1 MAQYATVQ
9 SIIGQAL
16 AIGTDGQARLLKVG
30 DVIALGETVRLGQGA
45 SIELLLDDGGS
56 MALTDNQTLVMGAD
70 APQPADAAATGA
82 ITAVI
87 QALESGADLSEELE
101 AAAAGLA
108 GGGEGDGSSF
118 VRLLRIVE
126 GVTPLAYDYPIEP
139 REPIREITGHVEP
152 VPEEPGTQGRLALS
166 ATPQTVEGG
175 TGITYTV
182 TLDQP
187 ALTDMTVIL
196 SNGAVVKV
204 LAGETQGSVV
214 VPVQGDDP
222 YIDAETVTAT
232 VGAVQGG
239 GFDSLVVD
247 DGAAVTQVLDTDNP
261 TRVSVAIT
269 DVDEDAQAAVVT
281 VTLAH
286 PGQTDVTV
294 QTNLGSVL
302 IPKGEVS
309 GTFLVNTA
317 DPDVYVDPQSVTV
330 SVTGVAGGNFE
341 SIDLA
346 GASATAQIIDTLDA
360 TSVTLSAGDVH
371 EDAASVTFTATLS
384 HPGQTD
390 VTVVTSLGNILIP
403 AGQTTGTLVVNT
415 ADPDVYKDP
424 SSLTAVVSGVIGG
437 NFEAVDYSA
446 AQATAQITDTVDTTT
461 VSVGGADVDENTASA
476 TFTVTLTNPGQ
487 TDVVVVTNLGDILIP
502 AGQTSGT
509 LIVDTADPDVY
520 VDPGSVSLN
529 VTGVLGGN
537 FEAVNFDGASLTLQ
551 ITDTIDTT
559 TVSLSAGSV
568 TEDEPGAVFTATLS
582 QPGQTDVTVVTTQG
596 NILIPA
602 GETTGTLLV
611 NTANPNVY
619 VDPGAVTATVTGV
632 LGGNFE
638 AVSYQGV
645 SATAQVSDTIDT
657 TFLTLGSV
665 TASEGGVAS
674 LSASVGAPVT
684 GSDLLITL
692 SNGAAIT
699 IPVGESAGTSS
710 PFTVANAEDPYV
722 DAGSYSV
729 GVQSFSGGNYEFLNT
744 ASTGTVHVNDT
755 IDPSIIT
762 LGDVTAFE
770 GGVAQIQVSVG
781 APVTG
786 SDLLVTLTNGATVT
800 IPVGQSSGVS
810 TEFAVTNAE
819 DPYVDAGSYEVGIQS
834 VSGGNYE
841 QLTLTDTAL
850 VSVDDTP
857 TPVYV
862 TVTTSDVPE
871 TATSA
876 VFHVQMSEPPVAAA
890 TARVSVGGAS
900 YDVALAASG
909 AGELVVP
916 FSDDDV
922 YVDEDTLTATVTG
935 VSGGG
940 YEQVSVLGASA
951 TALIYDVD
959 DTTAFTLGGP
969 GTVDEGGA
977 ITYTVVLDHPVQGSP
992 VTVLLSNGEQVQ
1004 IPVGGSSGSVTVQL
1018 DEGVYS
1024 VPTVTIT
1031 GHVGGNYEA
1040 VAYVGSVSTDVD
1052 SEPGDA
1058 QAAMALAEGAAASG
1072 VALLTFAT
1080 GADALD
1086 PATFRF
1092 ANPSVAAPTV
1102 SGLAGGESLN
1112 WALLGNTLQATTSG
1126 GDTLVLTLSGA
1137 TANSVYV
1144 TATLNGNVL
1153 HAGDSVT
1160 VGNVAIE
1167 VNDTDGDLAQG
1178 IVNLTIADVTP
1189 SVVFTSVV
1197 ASTTTPGDVYTGQW
1211 TANQSVDATLPVVN
1225 AINVLGATVDGQPAT
1240 ATLTNYNPNTGLGSG
1255 TLTTSS
1261 LSIPFNFTLN
1271 ADGTYAVQLAEATKQ
1286 IIITQG
1292 DYTGSTPP
1300 SGPVT
1305 EYVITYYDAATQT
1318 TVTATASSVPAGTPV
1333 TLVGFG
1339 ATPGAV
1345 TTFNAVTTGGGV
1357 NASSDGIGVSS
1368 NVLESYVTQSGN
1380 TTEALRYNP
1389 SGQVGSVT
1397 LEFTGQGA
1405 NAFGGSK
1412 TDVLYI
1418 TVRGEAAGQTQTILL
1433 DSRYGDFIVNANG
1446 TLTPITS
1453 TPYAGQTALQSY
1465 TIPTP
1470 EGWTSI
1476 ADVEVTPGFHTDG
1489 DKTYTTDLKL
1499 GFGFTTTATVT
1510 VDMPVQIDFQA
1521 TVTDA
1526 DGDPATSLFS
1536 LVTYTGNAITGTGG
1550 ADLISGT
1557 EGMDTVQAGAG
1568 DDLLLTS
1575 TAADVLSGGE
1585 GQDTVAYSLAAASMV
1600 VDLGTGT
1607 ASTLEGGSSVTDTL
1621 SSIENVTGSAFDDV
1635 ITGGAGSNVL
1645 DGGLGDDVLAGAG
1658 GFDTASYASAGAG
1671 VTVDLGGQGDATPD
1685 TFGGAGSDTL
1695 SSIEGVAGSDFSD
1708 DLRGDAGGN
1717 TISGGAGDDLITGG
1731 LGDDVLTGGEGSDT
1745 FDYNEGE
1752 AGHDVITDFT
1762 LAHVDDGGDS
1772 LDFTDMLTGD
1782 EFTPESLADHLSFAS
1797 NGNGGTIIG
1806 IHPSGVEGSAPVQTI
1821 SLENVSLL
1829 DLQAYAGSD
1838 SEVEII
1844 RKLLDN
1850 GNLRNRAG

>member
-56 MALTDNQTLVMGAD
+56 MALVDNQTLVMGED
-70 APQPADAAATGA
+70 APQPADTAATGA

-101 AAAAGLA
+101 AAAAGLG

-126 GVTPLAYDYPIEP
+126 GVTPLAYDYQIEP
-139 REPIREITGHVEP
+139 REPIREITGSVEP
-152 VPEEPGTQGRLALS
+152 VPEEPETQGRLALT

-187 ALTDMTVIL
+187 ALADMTVIL

-247 DGAAVTQVLDTDNP
+247 DAAAVTQVLDTDNP

-269 DVDEDAQAAVVT
+269 DVDEDAQSAVVT
-281 VTLAH
+281 VTLAN

-309 GTFLVNTA
+309 GTLLVNTA
-317 DPDVYVDPQSVTV
+317 DPDVYIDPDSVTV
-330 SVTGVAGGNFE
+330 SVTSVVGGNFE
-341 SIDLA
+341 SLDLS
-346 GASATAQIIDTLDA
+346 GANAT
-360 TSVTLSAGDVH
+360 G
-371 EDAASVTFTATLS
+371 
-384 HPGQTD
+384 
-390 VTVVTSLGNILIP
+390 
-403 AGQTTGTLVVNT
+403 
-415 ADPDVYKDP
+415 
-424 SSLTAVVSGVIGG
+424 
-437 NFEAVDYSA
+437 
-446 AQATAQITDTVDTTT
+446 QITDTLDTTP
-461 VSVGGADVDENTASA
+461 
-476 TFTVTLTNPGQ
+476 FK
-487 TDVVVVTNLGDILIP
+487 
-502 AGQTSGT
+502 
-509 LIVDTADPDVY
+509 
-520 VDPGSVSLN
+520 
-529 VTGVLGGN
+529 
-537 FEAVNFDGASLTLQ
+537 
-551 ITDTIDTT
+551 
-559 TVSLSAGSV
+559 LS
-568 TEDEPGAVFTATLS
+568 
-582 QPGQTDVTVVTTQG
+582 
-596 NILIPA
+596 
-602 GETTGTLLV
+602 
-611 NTANPNVY
+611 
-619 VDPGAVTATVTGV
+619 
-632 LGGNFE
+632 
-638 AVSYQGV
+638 
-645 SATAQVSDTIDT
+645 
-657 TFLTLGSV
+657 
-665 TASEGGVAS
+665 
-674 LSASVGAPVT
+674 
-684 GSDLLITL
+684 
-692 SNGAAIT
+692 
-699 IPVGESAGTSS
+699 
-710 PFTVANAEDPYV
+710 
-722 DAGSYSV
+722 
-729 GVQSFSGGNYEFLNT
+729 
-744 ASTGTVHVNDT
+744 
-755 IDPSIIT
+755 
-762 LGDVTAFE
+762 
-770 GGVAQIQVSVG
+770 
-781 APVTG
+781 
-786 SDLLVTLTNGATVT
+786 
-800 IPVGQSSGVS
+800 
-810 TEFAVTNAE
+810 
-819 DPYVDAGSYEVGIQS
+819 
-834 VSGGNYE
+834 
-841 QLTLTDTAL
+841 
-850 VSVDDTP
+850 
-857 TPVYV
+857 
-862 TVTTSDVPE
+862 
-871 TATSA
+871 
-876 VFHVQMSEPPVAAA
+876 
-890 TARVSVGGAS
+890 
-900 YDVALAASG
+900 
-909 AGELVVP
+909 
-916 FSDDDV
+916 
-922 YVDEDTLTATVTG
+922 
-935 VSGGG
+935 
-940 YEQVSVLGASA
+940 
-951 TALIYDVD
+951 
-959 DTTAFTLGGP
+959 GP
-969 GTVDEGGA
+969 GTVAEGGS
-977 ITYTVVLDHPVQGSP
+977 ITYTVVATNPVQGSP
-992 VTVLLSNGEQVQ
+992 VTVQLSNGTQVQ
-1004 IPVGGSSGSVTVQL
+1004 IPVGATSGSVTVQL
-1018 DEGVYS
+1018 GEGVYS

-1031 GHVGGNYEA
+1031 GHEGGNYEA
-1040 VAYVGSVSTDVD
+1040 VAYLGSVNTDVD

-1086 PATFRF
+1086 PGTFRF

-1102 SGLAGGESLN
+1102 SGLAGGESLT
-1112 WALLGNTLQATTSG
+1112 WALLGNSLQATTSG

-1160 VGNVAIE
+1160 VGNVAIQ

-1178 IVNLTIADVTP
+1178 IINLTIADVTP

-1197 ASTTTPGDVYTGQW
+1197 ASTATPGDVYTGQW
-1211 TANQSVDATLPVVN
+1211 TADQGVDSALPVVS

-1240 ATLTNYNPNTGLGSG
+1240 ATLTNYDPSNGQGSG

-1261 LSIPFNFTLN
+1261 LSVPFNFTLN
-1271 ADGTYAVQLAEATKQ
+1271 ADGTYEVQLAEATKQ
-1286 IIITQG
+1286 ITITQG
-1292 DYTGSTPP
+1292 DYSGSTPP

-1305 EYVITYYDAATQT
+1305 EYVISYFDAATQT

-1339 ATPGAV
+1339 ATPGSV

-1368 NVLESYVTQSGN
+1368 NVLESYVAQGGN

-1389 SGQVGSVT
+1389 TGQVGSVT

-1418 TVRGEAAGQTQTILL
+1418 TVHGEAAGQTQTILL
-1433 DSRYGDFIVNANG
+1433 DSRYGDFIVNADG
-1446 TLTPITS
+1446 TLTPIAS
-1453 TPYAGQTALQSY
+1453 TPYTGQTALQSY

-1470 EGWTSI
+1470 EGWSSI

-1489 DKTYTTDLKL
+1489 AKTYSTDIKL
-1499 GFGFTTTATVT
+1499 GFGFTTTSTVT
-1510 VDMPVQIDFQA
+1510 VDVPVQIDFQA

-1526 DGDPATSLFS
+1526 DGDPATSQFS

-1557 EGMDTVQAGAG
+1557 AGMDYVQAGAG

-1575 TAADVLSGGE
+1575 PAADVLSGGD
-1585 GQDTVAYSLAAASMV
+1585 GMDTAAYSLAAAGVV
-1600 VDLGTGT
+1600 VDLGTGL
-1607 ASTLEGGSSVTDTL
+1607 ASTVEGGSSVTDTL

-1635 ITGGAGSNVL
+1635 ITGNAGSNML
-1645 DGGLGDDVLAGAG
+1645 DGSLGDDVLAGAG
-1658 GFDTASYASAGAG
+1658 GFDTASYASAGSG
-1671 VTVDLGGQGDATPD
+1671 VTVDLGGQGDAIPD
-1685 TFGGAGSDTL
+1685 TFGGGGSDTL
-1695 SSIEGVAGSDFSD
+1695 SSIESVLGSDFSD
-1708 DLRGDAGGN
+1708 DLRGDEGGN

-1731 LGDDVLTGGEGSDT
+1731 LGDDVLTGGQGSDT
-1745 FDYNEGE
+1745 FDYNEGD

-1797 NGNGGTIIG
+1797 NGNGGTVIG
-1806 IHPSGVEGSAPVQTI
+1806 IHPSGVEGSAPLQTI

-1829 DLQAYAGSD
+1829 DLQAYAGGD

>member
-9 SIIGQAL
+9 SIVGQAL

-56 MALTDNQTLVMGAD
+56 MALADNQTLVMGAD
-70 APQPADAAATGA
+70 APQPADTAATGA

-87 QALESGADLSEELE
+87 QALESGADLSDELE

-187 ALTDMTVIL
+187 ALADMTVIL

-302 IPKGEVS
+302 IPKGEMS

-330 SVTGVAGGNFE
+330 SVTSVVGGNFE
-341 SIDLA
+341 SLDLS
-346 GASATAQIIDTLDA
+346 GASAT
-360 TSVTLSAGDVH
+360 G
-371 EDAASVTFTATLS
+371 
-384 HPGQTD
+384 
-390 VTVVTSLGNILIP
+390 
-403 AGQTTGTLVVNT
+403 
-415 ADPDVYKDP
+415 
-424 SSLTAVVSGVIGG
+424 
-437 NFEAVDYSA
+437 
-446 AQATAQITDTVDTTT
+446 QITDTLDTTP
-461 VSVGGADVDENTASA
+461 
-476 TFTVTLTNPGQ
+476 FK
-487 TDVVVVTNLGDILIP
+487 
-502 AGQTSGT
+502 
-509 LIVDTADPDVY
+509 
-520 VDPGSVSLN
+520 
-529 VTGVLGGN
+529 
-537 FEAVNFDGASLTLQ
+537 
-551 ITDTIDTT
+551 
-559 TVSLSAGSV
+559 LS
-568 TEDEPGAVFTATLS
+568 
-582 QPGQTDVTVVTTQG
+582 
-596 NILIPA
+596 
-602 GETTGTLLV
+602 
-611 NTANPNVY
+611 
-619 VDPGAVTATVTGV
+619 
-632 LGGNFE
+632 
-638 AVSYQGV
+638 
-645 SATAQVSDTIDT
+645 
-657 TFLTLGSV
+657 
-665 TASEGGVAS
+665 
-674 LSASVGAPVT
+674 
-684 GSDLLITL
+684 
-692 SNGAAIT
+692 
-699 IPVGESAGTSS
+699 
-710 PFTVANAEDPYV
+710 
-722 DAGSYSV
+722 
-729 GVQSFSGGNYEFLNT
+729 
-744 ASTGTVHVNDT
+744 
-755 IDPSIIT
+755 
-762 LGDVTAFE
+762 
-770 GGVAQIQVSVG
+770 
-781 APVTG
+781 
-786 SDLLVTLTNGATVT
+786 
-800 IPVGQSSGVS
+800 
-810 TEFAVTNAE
+810 
-819 DPYVDAGSYEVGIQS
+819 
-834 VSGGNYE
+834 
-841 QLTLTDTAL
+841 
-850 VSVDDTP
+850 
-857 TPVYV
+857 
-862 TVTTSDVPE
+862 
-871 TATSA
+871 
-876 VFHVQMSEPPVAAA
+876 
-890 TARVSVGGAS
+890 
-900 YDVALAASG
+900 
-909 AGELVVP
+909 
-916 FSDDDV
+916 
-922 YVDEDTLTATVTG
+922 
-935 VSGGG
+935 
-940 YEQVSVLGASA
+940 
-951 TALIYDVD
+951 
-959 DTTAFTLGGP
+959 GP
-969 GTVDEGGA
+969 GTVAEGGS
-977 ITYTVVLDHPVQGSP
+977 ITYTVVANNPVQGSP
-992 VTVLLSNGEQVQ
+992 VTVQLSNGAQVQ
-1004 IPVGGSSGSVTVQL
+1004 IPVGANSGTVTVQL
-1018 DEGVYS
+1018 GEGVYS

-1031 GHVGGNYEA
+1031 GHEGGNYEA
-1040 VAYVGSVSTDVD
+1040 VAYLGSVTTDVD

-1086 PATFRF
+1086 PGTFRF

-1292 DYTGSTPP
+1292 DYTGSAPP

-1536 LVTYTGNAITGTGG
+1536 LVTYTGNAITGTDG

-1557 EGMDTVQAGAG
+1557 AGMDTVQAGAG

-1575 TAADVLSGGE
+1575 PAADVLSGGE

-1635 ITGGAGSNVL
+1635 LTGSSGSNVL

-1695 SSIEGVAGSDFSD
+1695 SSIESVLGSDFSD